1 MSVVGASWQRMS
13 LTGLI
18 LAIAVPILVAVAV
31 LGLLGV
37 VLAGP
42 IVAAFLGDNVPLVR
56 FAAAVGGILVLTI
69 PTAFIVIY
77 MELKVIARMNLRIG
91 PDRVGPFGTAMS
103 VVHGLKFVGK
113 EDFTPTGVDV
123 QVFTMAPVV
132 VFLAT
137 VMTMVVI
144 PFAPGLFG
152 LDLNIGVL
160 YLFAISG
167 LTVVGLLMG
176 GWASFNKYSLL
187 GGLRAAAQMVSYE
200 IPLTLSVVGV
210 VLLAGTRSLNQIVL
224 GQSGSFVDWYIWKQ
238 PLAFLIFFIAG
249 TAEANRSPFD
259 FSEADQEIVAGFATE
274 YSGMRFGFFFFAEY
288 VNVFVMSALIVTF
301 FVGGWTA
308 PIAWPW
314 PVDLS
319 ALDPLGLGL
328 GLLLLIAIGPV
339 VGTIVCAV
347 PFWLASRFSTLQ
359 ALVLGFVVFNV
370 LAILAVMGW
379 AFISFD
385 WVVGLAWFFAKT
397 YAFIFIFVWM
407 RGSFPR
413 VRIDQLMGLAWKW
426 LLPAALLNIFVTAS
440 AVLILNR

>member
-1 MSVVGASWQRMS
+1 MTTLDRSNGGLSTLGKVILPLLFLILVVGPVV
-13 LTGLI
+13 TI
-18 LAIAVPILVAVAV
+18 LAALYVVPWLVDVLNSNLGIVRFVVTITAIL
-31 LGLLGV
+31 LFSI
-37 VLAGP
+37 P
-42 IVAAFLGDNVPLVR
+42 AAF
-56 FAAAVGGILVLTI
+56 II
-69 PTAFIVIY
+69 IY
-77 MELKVIARMNLRIG
+77 MELKVIAYMNLRVG
-91 PDRVGPFGTAMS
+91 PNRVGPAGALHS
-103 VVHGLKFVGK
+103 LVAGLKVLSK
-113 EDFTPTGVDV
+113 EDFTPTNADRV
-123 QVFTMAPVV
+123 VFTWAPVL
-132 VFLAT
+132 VFLTA
-137 VMTMVVI
+137 VMTFLVI
-144 PFAPGLFG
+144 PFGPGLVG
-152 LDLNIGVL
+152 QDLNIGLL
-160 YLFAISG
+160 YLFAVG
-167 LTVVGLLMG
+167 GMTVVGLLLA
-176 GWASFNKYSLL
+176 GWSSFNKYSLL
-187 GGLRAAAQMVSYE
+187 GGLRSAAQAVSYE
-200 IPLTLSVVGV
+200 IPLTLSVVGLI
-210 VLLAGTRSLNQIVL
+210 LLAGTMSLNSIAEQQ
-224 GQSGSFVDWYIWKQ
+224 GGWFTNWFVFRQ
-238 PLAFLIFFIAG
+238 PLGALIFFIAA
-249 TAEANRSPFD
+249 TAEANRTPFD
-259 FSEADQEIVAGFATE
+259 LTEADSEIVAGFATE

-397 YAFIFIFVWM
+397 YAFIFVFVWM

-426 LLPAALLNIFVTAS
+426 LLP
-440 AVLILNR
+440 